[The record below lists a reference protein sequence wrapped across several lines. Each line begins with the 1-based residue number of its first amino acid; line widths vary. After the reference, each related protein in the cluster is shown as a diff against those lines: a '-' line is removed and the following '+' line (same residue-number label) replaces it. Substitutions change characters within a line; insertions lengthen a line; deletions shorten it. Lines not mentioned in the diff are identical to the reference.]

1 MEKGISY
8 LNRTFDDYKNAL
20 KDFSRKYYPD
30 MATDYSDASI
40 GSWLI
45 DINADVADNLSY
57 HIDRVYQ
64 ETNIDSAQEPN
75 SVMNIAR
82 NNGVKVPGPKGAM
95 AEVRFTCQVPVDGDT
110 YAKEYLPI
118 IKRGTMVNSSSQIF
132 EVMYD
137 VNFAEQYDE
146 FMRSDRTIEPVLD
159 ANGNVTKY
167 NITKLAVVTA
177 GETRVYKKAI
187 KTTDIKPFMEIV
199 IPVEGVMNVE
209 SIIMKD
215 GDALTS
221 YPTYGQFYSYDEI
234 LKDSDGEPC
243 EGLVRFFEVDS
254 LAEQFRWGESLNDN
268 NCPVIHAYG
277 YFVKQNGNDPGTVY
291 PTCQVTRGE
300 WKPVKHKFITE
311 YTDNGYLK
319 VIFGAGL
326 KSAEYPDINN
336 MTDFSKFLITRT
348 IRNNSLGELPK
359 AGTTIFI
366 LYRAGGG
373 SASNVAQGAIS
384 SISKL
389 MTNFPMGAKAS
400 EATKAAVRNSITV
413 VNTTPSVSGKDM
425 PTVQEMKYLIKYNKG
440 AQNRCVTV
448 KDYIDRVLMMPPKYG
463 TPFRVGAAED
473 NNKIL
478 LYLLGIDYQKK
489 LDSALPALLA
499 ENIQNYLT
507 EYRMINDFV
516 EIKPGRIIN
525 LSVEIEVHVDKNYN
539 MSDVV
544 SLIINKTQE
553 YFDINKRNMGD
564 DLYVGDLKK
573 EISKID
579 GVANL
584 IDLRVY
590 NETCDGYSSTQTSQ
604 ELYVGGDCNRA
615 QEEKV
620 PGRYRLDLE
629 ASDGIIYSD
638 GDTMLE
644 IKYPERDIRV
654 YPKETK

>member
-1 MEKGISY
+1 MEKGISF
-8 LNRTFDDYKNAL
+8 LNKTFDDYKSAL

-30 MATDYSDASI
+30 MATDYSDASV

-45 DINADVADNLSY
+45 DLNADVADNLSY

-64 ETNIDSAQEPN
+64 ETNIDSAQEPT

-82 NNGVKVPGPKGAM
+82 NNGIKVPGPKGAM
-95 AEVRFTCQVPVDGDT
+95 AEVRFTCQVPVSGDS
-110 YAKEYLPI
+110 YAKEYLPT

-137 VNFAEQYDE
+137 VNFAEQYDA

-159 ANGNVTKY
+159 TNGNITRY

-177 GETRVYKKAI
+177 GETRVFKK
-187 KTTDIKPFMEIV
+187 TVRSNDIKPFMEVV
-199 IPVEGVMNVE
+199 IPVNGVMNVE

-221 YPTYGQFYSYDEI
+221 YPSYGEFYSPSEEVFAG
-234 LKDSDGEPC
+234 GELC
-243 EGLVRFFEVDS
+243 AGMTRFFEVNS
-254 LAEQFRWGESLNDN
+254 LAEQFRWGETLNEH
-268 NCPVIHAYG
+268 NCPVIHTYG
-277 YFVKQNGNDPGTVY
+277 YYNKGEEKVY

-300 WKPVKHKFITE
+300 WKPVRHKFITE

-319 VIFGAGL
+319 IIFGAGIESETTPETSPL
-326 KSAEYPDINN
+326 
-336 MTDFSKFLITRT
+336 SKYLITKT
-348 IRNNSLGELPK
+348 IRNNSLGILPREN
-359 AGTTIFI
+359 TTLFI
-366 LYRAGGG
+366 LYRTGGG

-384 SISKL
+384 SISRL
-389 MTNFPMGAKAS
+389 LANFPLGTQAS
-400 EATKAAVRNSITV
+400 EATKSAVKNSITV

-425 PTVQEMKYLIKYNKG
+425 PTVQEMKYIIKYNKG
-440 AQNRCVTV
+440 AQERCVTT

-463 TPFRVGAAED
+463 TPFRVGCAED
-473 NNKIL
+473 NNKIM
-478 LYLLGIDYQKK
+478 LYLLGIDYRGN
-489 LDSALPALLA
+489 LDSALPSLLA

-525 LSVEIEVHVDKNYN
+525 LSVEVDVHVDKNYN

-544 SLIINKTQE
+544 SLIINKVRD

-584 IDLRVY
+584 IDVRIY
-590 NETCDGYSSTQTSQ
+590 NETCAGYSSTQTSQ
-604 ELYVGGDCNRA
+604 EIYTAGDCKRA
-615 QEEKV
+615 EEEKV

-638 GDTMLE
+638 GDTMVE
-644 IKYPERDIRV
+644 IKFPDKDIRI
-654 YPKETK
+654 YPKLV

>member
-30 MATDYSDASI
+30 MATEYSDASV

-64 ETNIDSAQEPN
+64 ETNIDSAQEPS
-75 SVMNIAR
+75 SVFNIAR

-95 AEVRFTCQVPVDGDT
+95 AEVRFTCQIPVAGQT
-110 YAKEYLPI
+110 YAKEYLPV
-118 IKRGTMVNSSSQIF
+118 IKRGTMVNSSSQAF

-177 GETRVYKKAI
+177 GETGVFKKSI
-187 KTTDIKPFMEIV
+187 KTSDIRPFMEIV
-199 IPVEGVMNVE
+199 IPVEGIMNVE
-209 SIIMKD
+209 SILMKD

-221 YPTYGQFYSYDEI
+221 YPSYGEFYSYDEDVCPEKGN
-234 LKDSDGEPC
+234 LT
-243 EGLVRFFEVDS
+243 RFFEVDS
-254 LAEQFRWGESLNDN
+254 LAEQFRWGETLNEK
-268 NCPVIHAYG
+268 NCPIIHAYG
-277 YFVKQNGNDPGTVY
+277 YYNSADKKIY
-291 PTCQVTRGE
+291 PTCEVTRGE
-300 WKPVKHKFITE
+300 WKPVRHKFITE
-311 YTDNGYLK
+311 YTDNGYMK
-319 VIFGAGL
+319 VIFGSGTDV
-326 KSAEYPDINN
+326 KVETDN
-336 MTDFSKFLITRT
+336 MSPLGKYLITRT

-359 AGTTIFI
+359 PGTTIFI
-366 LYRAGGG
+366 LYRSGGG
-373 SASNVAQGAIS
+373 SSSNVAQGAIS
-384 SISKL
+384 TISKL
-389 MTNFPMGAKAS
+389 LTSFPLGSQAS
-400 EATKAAVRNSITV
+400 EATKAAVRSSISV

-463 TPFRVGAAED
+463 TPFRVGATED
-473 NNKIL
+473 NNKIM
-478 LYLLGIDYQKK
+478 LYLLGIDYRGK
-489 LDSALPALLA
+489 LDAALPSLLA

-507 EYRMINDFV
+507 EYRMINDYV

-525 LSVEIEVHVDKNYN
+525 LSVEVEVHVDKNYN

-544 SLIINKTQE
+544 SLIISKVQD
-553 YFDINKRNMGD
+553 YFDIKKRNMGD

-573 EISKID
+573 EISKLD

-590 NETCDGYSSTQTSQ
+590 NETCAGYSSTQTSQ
-604 ELYVGGDCNRA
+604 EIYVAGDCNRA
-615 QEEKV
+615 QEEIV

-644 IKYPERDIRV
+644 IKYAEKDIRV
-654 YPKETK
+654 FPKETK

>member
-1 MEKGISY
+1 MSENRISY
-8 LNRTFDDYKNAL
+8 LNRNFDDYREAL
-20 KDFSRKYYPD
+20 KDYSRKYYPD
-30 MATDYSDASI
+30 MATDYSDASV

-64 ETNIDSAQEPN
+64 ETNIDSAQEPS

-95 AEVRFTCQVPVDGDT
+95 AEVRFTCQVPVSNDT
-110 YAKEYLPI
+110 YAKEFLPI
-118 IKRGTMVNSSSQIF
+118 IKRGTMVNSSSQVF

-137 VNFAEQYDE
+137 VNFAEQYDA

-159 ANGNVTKY
+159 SNGNITKY
-167 NITKLAVVTA
+167 KISKLAVVTA

-187 KTTDIKPFMEIV
+187 QTSDVKPFMEII
-199 IPVEGVMNVE
+199 IPIEGVMNVE
-209 SIIMKD
+209 SILMKD

-221 YPTYGQFYSYDEI
+221 YPSYGEFYSPKEI
-234 LKDSDGEPC
+234 VNEASEEANCP
-243 EGLVRFFEVDS
+243 GLVRFFEVDS
-254 LAEQFRWGESLNDN
+254 LAEQFRWGETLNEN
-268 NCPVIHAYG
+268 NCPVIHSYG
-277 YFVKQNGNDPGTVY
+277 YYNSSENKIY
-291 PTCQVTRGE
+291 PTCEVTRGE

-319 VIFGAGL
+319 VIFGAGVNN
-326 KSAEYPDINN
+326 AQYPDINN
-336 MTDFSKFLITRT
+336 MTDFSKYLITST
-348 IRNNSLGELPK
+348 IRNDSLGVLPNP
-359 AGTTIFI
+359 GTTIFI
-366 LYRAGGG
+366 LYRVGGG

-384 SISKL
+384 SISRL
-389 MTNFPMGAKAS
+389 LANFPLGANAS
-400 EATKAAVRNSITV
+400 EATKTAVKNSISV

-425 PTVQEMKYLIKYNKG
+425 PTVQEMKYMIKYNKG
-440 AQNRCVTV
+440 AQNRCITT

-463 TPFRVGAAED
+463 TPFRVGCAED
-473 NNKIL
+473 NNKIM
-478 LYLLGIDYQKK
+478 LYLLGIDYRKK
-489 LDSALPALLA
+489 LDAALPSLLA

-525 LSVEIEVHVDKNYN
+525 LSVEVDAHIDKNYN

-544 SLIINKTQE
+544 STIINKVQE

-564 DLYVGDLKK
+564 DIFVGDLKK

-590 NETCDGYSSTQTSQ
+590 NETGAGYSSTQTNQ
-604 ELYVGGDCNRA
+604 ELYYGGDCNRP
-615 QEEKV
+615 QEEIV
-620 PGRYRLDLE
+620 PGRDRLDLD
-629 ASDGIIYSD
+629 ATDGIIYSD

-644 IKYPERDIRV
+644 IKYPEKDIRV
-654 YPKETK
+654 NPKSI

>member
-30 MATDYSDASI
+30 MATEYGDASI

-64 ETNIDSAQEPN
+64 ETNIDSAQEPS

-110 YAKEYLPI
+110 YAKEYLPV
-118 IKRGTMVNSSSQIF
+118 IKRGTMVNSSSQMF

-137 VNFAEQYDE
+137 VNFSEQYDE

-159 ANGNVTKY
+159 ANGNITKY
-167 NITKLAVVTA
+167 NISKLAVVTA
-177 GETRVYKKAI
+177 GETRIFKKAI
-187 KTTDIKPFMEIV
+187 KSSDIRPFMEII

-209 SIIMKD
+209 SVLMKD
-215 GDALTS
+215 GDTLTS
-221 YPTYGQFYSYDEI
+221 YPSYGEFYSYDEI
-234 LKDSDGEPC
+234 VHKECPSE
-243 EGLVRFFEVDS
+243 LVRFFEVDS
-254 LAEQFRWGESLNDN
+254 LAEQLRWGETLNEN
-268 NCPVIHAYG
+268 NCPIIHAYG
-277 YFVKQNGNDPGTVY
+277 YFNSNDNAVY
-291 PTCQVTRGE
+291 PTCQVTKGE
-300 WKPVKHKFITE
+300 WKPVSHKFITE

-319 VIFGAGL
+319 VIFGAGV
-326 KSAEYPDINN
+326 KSAQYPQIDD
-336 MTDFSKFLITRT
+336 MSSLSKHLITRT
-348 IRNNSLGELPK
+348 IRNNSLGELPNP
-359 AGTTIFI
+359 GTTIFI

-389 MTNFPMGAKAS
+389 LTNFPMGAKAS
-400 EATKAAVRNSITV
+400 EATKSAVRNSINV

-425 PTVQEMKYLIKYNKG
+425 PTIQEMKYLIKYNKG
-440 AQNRCVTV
+440 AQNRCVTT

-463 TPFRVGAAED
+463 TPFRVGCAED
-473 NNKIL
+473 NNKIM

-489 LDSALPALLA
+489 LDAALPSLLV

-525 LSVEIEVHVDKNYN
+525 LSVEVDVHVDKNYN

-544 SLIINKTQE
+544 SLIIGKVRD

-564 DLYVGDLKK
+564 DLYTGDLKK
-573 EISKID
+573 EISKLD

-590 NETCDGYSSTQTSQ
+590 NETSDGYSSTQTNQ
-604 ELYVGGDCNRA
+604 ELYIAGDCNR
-615 QEEKV
+615 QQDEKV
-620 PGRYRLDLE
+620 PGRYRIDLE

-644 IKYPERDIRV
+644 IKHPEKDVRV
-654 YPKETK
+654 FPKIAK

>member
-30 MATDYSDASI
+30 MATEYGDASV

-64 ETNIDSAQEPN
+64 ETNIDSAQEPS
-75 SVMNIAR
+75 SVFNIAR

-95 AEVRFTCQVPVDGDT
+95 AEVRFTCQIPVNGDT
-110 YAKEYLPI
+110 YAQEYLPV
-118 IKRGTMVNSSSQIF
+118 IKRGTMVNSSSQAF

-177 GETRVYKKAI
+177 GETGVFKKAI
-187 KTTDIKPFMEIV
+187 KTSDIKPFMEIV
-199 IPVEGVMNVE
+199 IPVEGIMNVE
-209 SIIMKD
+209 SILMKD

-221 YPTYGQFYSYDEI
+221 YPSYGEFYSYDEDVCPEKGN
-234 LKDSDGEPC
+234 LT
-243 EGLVRFFEVDS
+243 RFFEVDS
-254 LAEQFRWGESLNDN
+254 LAEQFRWGETLNDE
-268 NCPVIHAYG
+268 NCPIIHAYG
-277 YFVKQNGNDPGTVY
+277 YYNSADKKIY

-300 WKPVKHKFITE
+300 WKPVRHKFITE
-311 YTDNGYLK
+311 YTDNGYMK
-319 VIFGAGL
+319 VIFGSGTDV
-326 KSAEYPDINN
+326 KVETEN
-336 MTDFSKFLITRT
+336 MSPLGKYLITRT

-359 AGTTIFI
+359 PGTTIFI
-366 LYRAGGG
+366 LYRSGGG

-384 SISKL
+384 TISKL
-389 MTNFPMGAKAS
+389 LTSFPLGSQAS
-400 EATKAAVRNSITV
+400 EATKAAVRSSISV

-463 TPFRVGAAED
+463 TPFRVGATED
-473 NNKIL
+473 NNKIM
-478 LYLLGIDYQKK
+478 LYLLGIDYRGK
-489 LDSALPALLA
+489 LDAALPSLLA

-507 EYRMINDFV
+507 EYRMINDYV

-525 LSVEIEVHVDKNYN
+525 LSVEVEVHVDKNYN

-544 SLIINKTQE
+544 SLIIAKTQD
-553 YFDINKRNMGD
+553 YFDIKKRNMGD

-590 NETCDGYSSTQTSQ
+590 NETCAGYSSTQTSQ
-604 ELYVGGDCNRA
+604 EIYVAGDCNRA
-615 QEEKV
+615 QEEIV

-644 IKYPERDIRV
+644 IKYPEKDIRV
-654 YPKETK
+654 FPKETK

>member
-30 MATDYSDASI
+30 MATEYGDASI

-64 ETNIDSAQEPN
+64 ETNIDSAQEPS

-110 YAKEYLPI
+110 YAKEYLPV
-118 IKRGTMVNSSSQIF
+118 IKRGTMVNSSSQMF

-137 VNFAEQYDE
+137 VNFSEQYDE

-159 ANGNVTKY
+159 ANGNITKY
-167 NITKLAVVTA
+167 NISKLAVVTA
-177 GETRVYKKAI
+177 GETRIFKKAI
-187 KTTDIKPFMEIV
+187 KSSDIRPFMEII

-209 SIIMKD
+209 SVLMKD
-215 GDALTS
+215 GDTLTS
-221 YPTYGQFYSYDEI
+221 YPSYGEFYSYDEI
-234 LKDSDGEPC
+234 VHKECPSE
-243 EGLVRFFEVDS
+243 LVRFFEVDS
-254 LAEQFRWGESLNDN
+254 LAEQLRWGETLNEN
-268 NCPVIHAYG
+268 NCPIIHAYG
-277 YFVKQNGNDPGTVY
+277 YFNSNNNTVY
-291 PTCQVTRGE
+291 PTCQVTKGE
-300 WKPVKHKFITE
+300 WKPVSHKFITE

-319 VIFGAGL
+319 VIFGAGV
-326 KSAEYPDINN
+326 KSAQYPQIDD
-336 MTDFSKFLITRT
+336 MSSLSKHLITRT
-348 IRNNSLGELPK
+348 IRNNSLGELPNP
-359 AGTTIFI
+359 GTTIFI

-389 MTNFPMGAKAS
+389 LTNFPMGAKAS
-400 EATKAAVRNSITV
+400 EATKSAVRNSINV

-425 PTVQEMKYLIKYNKG
+425 PTIQEMKYLIKYNKG
-440 AQNRCVTV
+440 AQNRCVTT

-463 TPFRVGAAED
+463 TPFRVGCAED
-473 NNKIL
+473 NNKIM
-478 LYLLGIDYQKK
+478 LYLLGVDYQKK
-489 LDSALPALLA
+489 LDAALPSLLV

-525 LSVEIEVHVDKNYN
+525 LSVEVDVHVDKNYN

-544 SLIINKTQE
+544 SLIIGKVRD

-564 DLYVGDLKK
+564 DLYTGDLKK
-573 EISKID
+573 EISKLD

-590 NETCDGYSSTQTSQ
+590 NETSDGYSSTQTNQ
-604 ELYVGGDCNRA
+604 ELYIAGDCNR
-615 QEEKV
+615 QQDEKV
-620 PGRYRLDLE
+620 PGRYRIDLE

-644 IKYPERDIRV
+644 IKHAEKDIRV
-654 YPKETK
+654 FPKEAK

>member
-30 MATDYSDASI
+30 MATEYGDASI

-64 ETNIDSAQEPN
+64 ETNIDSAQESS

-110 YAKEYLPI
+110 YAKEYLPV
-118 IKRGTMVNSSSQIF
+118 IKRGTMVNSSSQMF

-137 VNFAEQYDE
+137 VNFSEQYDE

-159 ANGNVTKY
+159 ANGNITKY

-177 GETRVYKKAI
+177 GETRVFKKSI
-187 KTTDIKPFMEIV
+187 KSSDIRPFMEII

-209 SIIMKD
+209 SVLMKD

-221 YPTYGQFYSYDEI
+221 YPSYGEFYSPKEI
-234 LKDSDGEPC
+234 VNEASEENNCP
-243 EGLVRFFEVDS
+243 GLIRFFEVDS
-254 LAEQFRWGESLNDN
+254 LAEQLRWGESLNDN
-268 NCPVIHAYG
+268 NCPIVHAYG
-277 YFVKQNGNDPGTVY
+277 YFNSNDNAVY
-291 PTCQVTRGE
+291 PTCQVTKGE
-300 WKPVKHKFITE
+300 WKPVTHKFITE

-319 VIFGAGL
+319 VIFGAGV
-326 KSAEYPDINN
+326 KSAQYPNIDN
-336 MTDFSKFLITRT
+336 MSSLSKHLITRT
-348 IRNNSLGELPK
+348 IRNNSLGELPNP
-359 AGTTIFI
+359 GTTIFI
-366 LYRAGGG
+366 LYRVGGG

-389 MTNFPMGAKAS
+389 LTNFPMGAKAN
-400 EATKAAVRNSITV
+400 EATKAAVRNSIRV
-413 VNTTPSVSGKDM
+413 INTTPSVSGKDM

-440 AQNRCVTV
+440 AQNRCVTT

-463 TPFRVGAAED
+463 TPFRVGCAED
-473 NNKIL
+473 NNKIM
-478 LYLLGIDYQKK
+478 LYLLGIDYQQK
-489 LDSALPALLA
+489 LDAALPSLLT

-525 LSVEIEVHVDKNYN
+525 LSVEVDVHVDKNYN

-544 SLIINKTQE
+544 SLIIAKVRD

-590 NETCDGYSSTQTSQ
+590 NETCDGYSSTQTNQ
-604 ELYVGGDCNRA
+604 ELYMAGDCNRQ

-620 PGRYRLDLE
+620 PGRYRIDLE

-644 IKYPERDIRV
+644 IKWPEKDIRV
-654 YPKETK
+654 FPKEAK

>member
-8 LNRTFDDYKNAL
+8 LNRNFDDYKNAL

-30 MATDYSDASI
+30 LATEYTDASI

-64 ETNIDSAQEPN
+64 ETNINSAQEPN
-75 SVMNIAR
+75 SIFNIAR

-95 AEVRFTCQVPVDGDT
+95 AEVRFTCQVPVEGDS
-110 YAKEYLPI
+110 YAKNYLPV
-118 IKRGTMVNSSSQIF
+118 IKRGTMVNSSTQVF

-146 FMRSDRTIEPVLD
+146 FLRSDRTIEPILD
-159 ANGNVTKY
+159 SNGNISRY
-167 NITKLAVVTA
+167 SISKLAIVTA
-177 GETRVYKKAI
+177 GETRVYKKSI
-187 KTTDIKPFMEIV
+187 KAGDIRPFMEIL
-199 IPVEGVMNVE
+199 IPIEGVMNVE
-209 SIIMKD
+209 SILMKD

-221 YPTYGQFYSYDEI
+221 YPSYGEFYSNVEEVCPDKGN
-234 LKDSDGEPC
+234 LT
-243 EGLVRFFEVDS
+243 RFFEVES
-254 LAEQFRWGESLNDN
+254 LAEQFRWGETLNDD
-268 NCPVIHAYG
+268 NCPIIHAYG
-277 YFVKQNGNDPGTVY
+277 YYNSEDASIY
-291 PTCQVTRGE
+291 PTCEITRGE
-300 WKPVKHKFITE
+300 WKPVNHKFITE

-319 VIFGAGL
+319 VIFGGGIDEATR
-326 KSAEYPDINN
+326 PDNEG
-336 MTDFSKFLITRT
+336 MSEFSKYMITKT
-348 IRNNSLGELPK
+348 IRNNSLGEMPK
-359 AGTTIFI
+359 PNTTIFI
-366 LYRAGGG
+366 LYRMGGG

-384 SISKL
+384 TISKL
-389 MTNFPMGAKAS
+389 LLNFPLGAES
-400 EATKAAVRNSITV
+400 NEATKSAVRTSMSV

-425 PTVQEMKYLIKYNKG
+425 PTIQEMRYLIKYNKG
-440 AQNRCVTV
+440 AQNRCVTT

-463 TPFRVGAAED
+463 TPFRVGCSED
-473 NNKIL
+473 NNKIM

-489 LDSALPALLA
+489 LDAALPSLLV
-499 ENIQNYLT
+499 ENIENYLS

-525 LSVEIEVHVDKNYN
+525 LSVEVDVHIDKNYN
-539 MSDVV
+539 VGDVV
-544 SLIINKTQE
+544 SLIINQIQD

-564 DLYVGDLKK
+564 DLFVGDLKK

-590 NETCDGYSSTQTSQ
+590 NETGTGYSSTRTSQ
-604 ELYVGGDCNRA
+604 ELYISGPDCKPVA
-615 QEEKV
+615 EENV
-620 PGRYRLDLE
+620 PGRFRLDLE

-644 IKYPERDIRV
+644 IKYPSRDIRV
-654 YPKETK
+654 FPKLTK

>member
-30 MATDYSDASI
+30 MATEYGDASI

-64 ETNIDSAQEPN
+64 ETNIDSAQEPS

-110 YAKEYLPI
+110 YAKEYLPV
-118 IKRGTMVNSSSQIF
+118 IKRGTMVNSSSQMF

-137 VNFAEQYDE
+137 VNFSEQYDE

-159 ANGNVTKY
+159 ANGNITKY
-167 NITKLAVVTA
+167 NISKLAVVTA
-177 GETRVYKKAI
+177 GETRIFKKAI
-187 KTTDIKPFMEIV
+187 KSSDIRPFMEII

-209 SIIMKD
+209 SVLMKD
-215 GDALTS
+215 GDTLTS
-221 YPTYGQFYSYDEI
+221 YPSYGEFYSYDEI
-234 LKDSDGEPC
+234 VHKECPSE
-243 EGLVRFFEVDS
+243 LVRFFEVDS
-254 LAEQFRWGESLNDN
+254 LAEQLRWGETLNEN

-277 YFVKQNGNDPGTVY
+277 YYVKKEDEDGEVY
-291 PTCQVTRGE
+291 PTCQVTKGE
-300 WKPVKHKFITE
+300 WKPVSHKFITE

-319 VIFGAGL
+319 VIFGAGV
-326 KSAEYPDINN
+326 KNAQYPQIDG
-336 MTDFSKFLITRT
+336 MSSLSKHLITRT
-348 IRNNSLGELPK
+348 IRNNSLGELPNP
-359 AGTTIFI
+359 GTTIFI

-389 MTNFPMGAKAS
+389 LTNFPMGAKAS
-400 EATKAAVRNSITV
+400 EATKSAVRNSINV

-425 PTVQEMKYLIKYNKG
+425 PTIQEMKYLIKYNKG
-440 AQNRCVTV
+440 AQNRCVTT

-463 TPFRVGAAED
+463 TPFRVGCAED
-473 NNKIL
+473 NNKIM

-489 LDSALPALLA
+489 LDAALPSLLV

-525 LSVEIEVHVDKNYN
+525 LSVEVDVHVDKNYN

-544 SLIINKTQE
+544 SLIIGKVRD

-564 DLYVGDLKK
+564 DLYTGDLKK
-573 EISKID
+573 EISKLD

-590 NETCDGYSSTQTSQ
+590 NETSDGYSSTQTNQ
-604 ELYVGGDCNRA
+604 ELYIAGDCNR
-615 QEEKV
+615 QQDEKV
-620 PGRYRLDLE
+620 PGRYRIDLE

-644 IKYPERDIRV
+644 IKYPEKDIRV
-654 YPKETK
+654 FPKEAK

>member
-8 LNRTFDDYKNAL
+8 LNRNFDDYKNAL

-30 MATDYSDASI
+30 MAAEYSDASV

-64 ETNIDSAQEPN
+64 ETNIDSAQEPT

-95 AEVRFTCQVPVDGDT
+95 AEVRFTCQVPVSNDT
-110 YAKEYLPI
+110 YAKEFLPI
-118 IKRGTMVNSSSQIF
+118 IKRGTMVNSSTQVF

-137 VNFAEQYDE
+137 VNFAEQYDA
-146 FMRSDRTIEPVLD
+146 FMRSDRTIEPMLD

-167 NITKLAVVTA
+167 KISKLAVVTA
-177 GETRVYKKAI
+177 GESRVYKKAV
-187 KTTDIKPFMEIV
+187 KTSDIKPFMEVVLPI
-199 IPVEGVMNVE
+199 EGIMNIE

-221 YPTYGQFYSYDEI
+221 YPSYGEFYSPTEQVYAG
-234 LKDSDGEPC
+234 GEPC
-243 EGLVRFFEVDS
+243 PGMIRFFEVDS
-254 LAEQFRWGESLNDN
+254 LAEQFRWGETLNKN
-268 NCPVIHAYG
+268 NCPVVHAYG
-277 YFVKQNGNDPGTVY
+277 YYNSADNKIY
-291 PTCQVTRGE
+291 PTCEVTRGE
-300 WKPVKHKFITE
+300 WKPVNHKFVTE

-319 VIFGAGL
+319 VIFGSGVSNAQ
-326 KSAEYPDINN
+326 YPDIQN
-336 MTDFSKFLITRT
+336 MTDFSKYLITST
-348 IRNNSLGELPK
+348 IRNNSLGLLPNP
-359 AGTTIFI
+359 ATTLFI
-366 LYRAGGG
+366 LYRTGGG

-384 SISKL
+384 SISRL
-389 MTNFPMGAKAS
+389 LASFPLGTDAN
-400 EATKAAVRNSITV
+400 EATKSAVKSSITV

-425 PTVQEMKYLIKYNKG
+425 PTVQEMKYMIKYNKG
-440 AQNRCVTV
+440 AKNRCVTV

-463 TPFRVGAAED
+463 TPFRVGCSEE
-473 NNKIL
+473 NNKIM

-489 LDSALPALLA
+489 LDSALPSLLA

-525 LSVEIEVHVDKNYN
+525 LSVEVDVHVDKNYN

-544 SLIINKTQE
+544 ALIISKVQD

-584 IDLRVY
+584 IEVRVY
-590 NETCDGYSSTQTSQ
+590 NETCAGYSSTQTNQ
-604 ELYVGGDCNRA
+604 ELYTASDCNRPE
-615 QEEKV
+615 EEKA

-629 ASDGIIYSD
+629 ASDWIIYSD

-644 IKYPERDIRV
+644 IKYPEKDIRV
-654 YPKETK
+654 YPKEAK

>member
-1 MEKGISY
+1 MSENRISY
-8 LNRTFDDYKNAL
+8 LNRNFDDYREAL
-20 KDFSRKYYPD
+20 KDYSRKYYPD
-30 MATDYSDASI
+30 MATDYSDASV

-64 ETNIDSAQEPN
+64 ETNIDSAQEPS

-95 AEVRFTCQVPVDGDT
+95 AEVRFTCQVPVSNDT
-110 YAKEYLPI
+110 YAKEFLPI
-118 IKRGTMVNSSSQIF
+118 IKRGTMVNSSSQVF

-137 VNFAEQYDE
+137 VNFAEQYDA

-159 ANGNVTKY
+159 SNGNITKY
-167 NITKLAVVTA
+167 KISKLAVVTA

-187 KTTDIKPFMEIV
+187 QTSDIKPFMEII
-199 IPVEGVMNVE
+199 IPIEGVMNVE
-209 SIIMKD
+209 SILMKD

-221 YPTYGQFYSYDEI
+221 YPSYGEFYSYNENVC
-234 LKDSDGEPC
+234 P
-243 EGLVRFFEVDS
+243 GLVRFYEVDS
-254 LAEQFRWGESLNDN
+254 LAEQFRWGETLNEN
-268 NCPVIHAYG
+268 NCPVIHSYG
-277 YFVKQNGNDPGTVY
+277 YYNSSENKIY
-291 PTCQVTRGE
+291 PTCEVTRGE

-319 VIFGAGL
+319 VIFGAGVNN
-326 KSAEYPDINN
+326 AQYPDINN
-336 MTDFSKFLITRT
+336 MTDFSKYLITST
-348 IRNNSLGELPK
+348 IRNNSLGVLPNP
-359 AGTTIFI
+359 GTTIFI
-366 LYRAGGG
+366 LYRVGGG

-384 SISKL
+384 SISRL
-389 MTNFPMGAKAS
+389 LANFPLGANAS
-400 EATKAAVRNSITV
+400 EATKTAVKNSISV

-425 PTVQEMKYLIKYNKG
+425 PTVQEMKYMIKYNKG
-440 AQNRCVTV
+440 AQNRCITT

-463 TPFRVGAAED
+463 TPFRVGCAED
-473 NNKIL
+473 NNKIM
-478 LYLLGIDYQKK
+478 LYLLGIDYRKK
-489 LDSALPALLA
+489 LDAALPSLLA

-525 LSVEIEVHVDKNYN
+525 LSVEVDAHIDKNYN

-544 SLIINKTQE
+544 STIINKVQE

-564 DLYVGDLKK
+564 DIFVGDLKK

-590 NETCDGYSSTQTSQ
+590 NETGAGYSSTQTNQ
-604 ELYVGGDCNRA
+604 ELYYGGDCNRP
-615 QEEKV
+615 QEEIV
-620 PGRYRLDLE
+620 PGRDRLDLD
-629 ASDGIIYSD
+629 ATDGIIYSD

-644 IKYPERDIRV
+644 IKYPEKDIRV
-654 YPKETK
+654 NPKSI

>member
-1 MEKGISY
+1 MSEKKISY

-30 MATDYSDASI
+30 MATDYSDASV

-64 ETNIDSAQEPN
+64 ETNIDSAQEA
-75 SVMNIAR
+75 SSIFNIAR
-82 NNGVKVPGPKGAM
+82 NNGVKIPGPKGSM
-95 AEVRFTCQVPVDGDT
+95 AEVRFTCQIPVNGSS
-110 YAKEYLPI
+110 YAKEYLPV
-118 IKRGTMVNSSSQIF
+118 IKRGTMVNSSNQMF

-137 VNFAEQYDE
+137 VNFSEQYDE

-159 ANGNVTKY
+159 ANGNITKY
-167 NITKLAVVTA
+167 NISKLAIVTA
-177 GETRVYKKAI
+177 GETRIFKKSI
-187 KTTDIKPFMEIV
+187 KASDVKPFMEIV
-199 IPVEGVMNVE
+199 IPVDGVMNIE
-209 SIIMKD
+209 SILMKD
-215 GDALTS
+215 GDALTTYPS
-221 YPTYGQFYSYDEI
+221 YGEFYSYNEI
-234 LKDSDGEPC
+234 VSDNNGNC
-243 EGLVRFFEVDS
+243 NGLVRFFEVES
-254 LAEQFRWGESLNDN
+254 LAEQFRWGESILGK
-268 NCPVIHAYG
+268 CPEIHAYG
-277 YFVKQNGNDPGTVY
+277 YYNSADKKIY
-291 PTCQVTRGE
+291 PTCEITKGE

-319 VIFGAGL
+319 VIFGAGTDRP
-326 KSAEYPDINN
+326 SDTDG
-336 MTDFSKFLITRT
+336 MTPFSKFMISRT
-348 IRNNSLGELPK
+348 INNDSLGEMPK

-366 LYRAGGG
+366 LYRVGGG

-384 SISKL
+384 TISTL
-389 MTNFPMGAKAS
+389 LTSFPNGAQAS
-400 EATKAAVRNSITV
+400 SATKSAVRNSMTV

-425 PTVQEMKYLIKYNKG
+425 PSIQELKYLVKYNKG
-440 AQNRCVTV
+440 AQNRCVTP

-463 TPFRVGAAED
+463 TPFRVGATED
-473 NNKIL
+473 NNKIM
-478 LYLLGIDYQKK
+478 LYLIGINYQKK
-489 LDSALPALLA
+489 LDAALPSLLV

-525 LSVEIEVHVDKNYN
+525 LSVEVDVHVDKNYN

-544 SLIINKTQE
+544 SIIINKVQD

-564 DLYVGDLKK
+564 DIYIGDLKK
-573 EISKID
+573 EISKLD
-579 GVANL
+579 GVVNL

-604 ELYVGGDCNRA
+604 ELYTASDCNRP
-615 QEEKV
+615 QEESV
-620 PGRYRLDLE
+620 PGRYRLDLD

-644 IKYPERDIRV
+644 IKYGERDIRV
-654 YPKETK
+654 FPKEAK

>member
-30 MATDYSDASI
+30 MATEYSDASI

-75 SVMNIAR
+75 SVFNIAR

-95 AEVRFTCQVPVDGDT
+95 AEVRFTCQVPVEGET
-110 YAKEYLPI
+110 YARGYLPL
-118 IKRGTMVNSSSQIF
+118 IKRGTMVNSSSQSF

-137 VNFAEQYDE
+137 INFAEQYDE
-146 FMRSDRTIEPVLD
+146 FLRSDRTIEPVLD

-167 NITKLAVVTA
+167 NISKLAIVTA
-177 GETRVYKKAI
+177 GETRIYKKAI
-187 KTTDIKPFMEIV
+187 KTSDIKPFMEIV

-209 SIIMKD
+209 SILMKD
-215 GDALTS
+215 GDALTTYPS
-221 YPTYGQFYSYDEI
+221 YGEFYSYEEQVANGTGI
-234 LKDSDGEPC
+234 C

-254 LAEQFRWGESLNDN
+254 LAQQFRWGESLNEH
-268 NCPVIHAYG
+268 NCPLTKTYG
-277 YFVKQNGNDPGTVY
+277 YYNAFDRKVY

-311 YTDNGYLK
+311 YTDAGYLK
-319 VIFGAGL
+319 CIFGAGL
-326 KSAEYPDINN
+326 NSNEYPDITN
-336 MTDFSKFLITRT
+336 MDDFSKFLITRT
-348 IRNNSLGELPK
+348 IRNDSLGEMPRP
-359 AGTTIFI
+359 GTTIFI
-366 LYRAGGG
+366 LYRVGGG

-384 SISKL
+384 SISRL
-389 MTNFPMGAKAS
+389 LLDFPLGPKYNAT
-400 EATKAAVRNSITV
+400 EATKGAVKSSITV

-425 PTVQEMKYLIKYNKG
+425 PTVQELKYMIKYNKG
-440 AQNRCVTV
+440 AQERCVTT

-473 NNKIL
+473 NNKMM

-489 LDSALPALLA
+489 LDAALPSLLA
-499 ENIQNYLT
+499 ENVQNYLS

-525 LSVEIEVHVDKNYN
+525 LSIEVEVHVDKNYN

-544 SLIINKTQE
+544 SMIINAVSS

-573 EISKID
+573 EISKLD

-590 NETCDGYSSTQTSQ
+590 NETGAGYSSTQTSQ
-604 ELYVGGDCNRA
+604 ELYANADCNRPV
-615 QEEKV
+615 EDSV
-620 PGRYRLDLE
+620 SGRYRIDLE

-644 IKYPERDIRV
+644 IKWPEKDIRV

>member
-8 LNRTFDDYKNAL
+8 LNRNFSDYQKAL
-20 KDFSRKYYPD
+20 KEYSRKYYPD
-30 MATDYSDASI
+30 MATDYSDASV

-75 SVMNIAR
+75 SVFNIAR

-95 AEVRFTCQVPVDGDT
+95 VEVRFTCQVPVSGDT
-110 YAKEYLPI
+110 YAKDYLPV
-118 IKRGTMVNSSSQIF
+118 IKRGTMVNSSSQVF

-146 FMRSDRTIEPVLD
+146 FMRSDRTIEPLLD
-159 ANGNVTKY
+159 SNGNITRY
-167 NITKLAVVTA
+167 NISKLAVVTA
-177 GETRVYKKAI
+177 GESLVYKKVVKAN
-187 KTTDIKPFMEIV
+187 DIRPFMEV
-199 IPVEGVMNVE
+199 IIPAEGVMNVE
-209 SIIMKD
+209 SIIMKQ
-215 GDALTS
+215 GDSLTS
-221 YPTYGQFYSYDEI
+221 YPSYGDFYSYKEDVCP
-234 LKDSDGEPC
+234 GV
-243 EGLVRFFEVDS
+243 VRFFEVDS
-254 LAEQFRWGESLNDN
+254 LAEQFRWGETLNN
-268 NCPVIHAYG
+268 ENCPVIHAYG
-277 YFVKQNGNDPGTVY
+277 YYNSLSNTIY
-291 PTCQVTRGE
+291 PTCQVTKGE
-300 WKPVKHKFITE
+300 WKPLTHKFMTE

-319 VIFGAGL
+319 VIFGAGVNGTN
-326 KSAEYPDINN
+326 PDINN
-336 MTDFSKFLITRT
+336 MSPLSKFLITRT
-348 IRNNSLGELPK
+348 IRNNSLGELPNP
-359 AGTTIFI
+359 GTTLFI
-366 LYRAGGG
+366 LYRVGGG

-384 SISKL
+384 SISRL
-389 MTNFPMGAKAS
+389 LTNFPLGANAS
-400 EATKAAVRNSITV
+400 EATKSAVRNSIKV

-440 AQNRCVTV
+440 AKNRCVTT

-463 TPFRVGAAED
+463 TPFRVGCTED
-473 NNKIL
+473 NNKIM

-489 LDSALPALLA
+489 LDSALPSLLA

-525 LSVEIEVHVDKNYN
+525 LSIEVDVHIDKNYN

-544 SLIINKTQE
+544 SLIISKVTD

-564 DLYVGDLKK
+564 DIYVGDLKK

-590 NETCDGYSSTQTSQ
+590 NETRAGYSSTQTNQ
-604 ELYVGGDCNRA
+604 ELYSASDCNRP
-615 QEEKV
+615 QEEII
-620 PGRYRLDLE
+620 PGRYRIDLDS
-629 ASDGIIYSD
+629 SDGIIYSD

-644 IKYPERDIRV
+644 VKYPERDILV
-654 YPKETK
+654 FPKLTR

>member
-30 MATDYSDASI
+30 MATEYGDASI

-64 ETNIDSAQEPN
+64 ETNIDSAQEPS

-110 YAKEYLPI
+110 YAKEYLPV
-118 IKRGTMVNSSSQIF
+118 IKRGTMVNSSSQMF

-137 VNFAEQYDE
+137 VNFSEQYDE

-159 ANGNVTKY
+159 ANGNITKY
-167 NITKLAVVTA
+167 NISKLAVVTA
-177 GETRVYKKAI
+177 GETRIFKKAI
-187 KTTDIKPFMEIV
+187 KSSDIRPFMEII

-209 SIIMKD
+209 SVLMKD
-215 GDALTS
+215 GDTLTS
-221 YPTYGQFYSYDEI
+221 YPSYGEFYSYDEI
-234 LKDSDGEPC
+234 VHKECPSE
-243 EGLVRFFEVDS
+243 LVRFFEVDS
-254 LAEQFRWGESLNDN
+254 LAEQLRWGETLNDN
-268 NCPVIHAYG
+268 NCPIIHAYG
-277 YFVKQNGNDPGTVY
+277 YFNSNDNKVY
-291 PTCQVTRGE
+291 PTCQVTKGE
-300 WKPVKHKFITE
+300 WKPVSHKFITE

-319 VIFGAGL
+319 VIFGAGV
-326 KSAEYPDINN
+326 KSAQYPQIDD
-336 MTDFSKFLITRT
+336 MSSLSKHLITRT
-348 IRNNSLGELPK
+348 IRNNSLGELPNP
-359 AGTTIFI
+359 GTTIFI

-389 MTNFPMGAKAS
+389 LTNFPMGAKAS
-400 EATKAAVRNSITV
+400 EATKSAVRNSINV

-425 PTVQEMKYLIKYNKG
+425 PTIQEMKYLIKYNKG
-440 AQNRCVTV
+440 AQNRCVTT

-463 TPFRVGAAED
+463 TPFRVGCAED
-473 NNKIL
+473 NNKIM

-489 LDSALPALLA
+489 LDAALPSLLV

-525 LSVEIEVHVDKNYN
+525 LSVEVDVHVDKNYN

-544 SLIINKTQE
+544 SLIIGKVRD

-564 DLYVGDLKK
+564 DLYTGDLKK
-573 EISKID
+573 EISKLD

-590 NETCDGYSSTQTSQ
+590 NETSDGYSSTQTNQ
-604 ELYVGGDCNRA
+604 ELYIAGDCNR
-615 QEEKV
+615 QQDEKV
-620 PGRYRLDLE
+620 PGRYRIDLE

-644 IKYPERDIRV
+644 IKYPEKDIRV
-654 YPKETK
+654 FPKEAK

>member
-20 KDFSRKYYPD
+20 KDFSKKYYPD
-30 MATDYSDASI
+30 MATDYSDASV

-64 ETNIDSAQEPN
+64 ETNIDSAQEPS

-95 AEVRFTCQVPVDGDT
+95 AEVRFTCQVPVGSDGS
-110 YAKEYLPI
+110 YAKEYLPV
-118 IKRGTMVNSSSQIF
+118 IKRGTMVNSSSQVF

-146 FMRSDRTIEPVLD
+146 FMRSDRTIEPVMD
-159 ANGNVTKY
+159 ANGNITKY
-167 NITKLAVVTA
+167 SITKLAVVTA
-177 GETRVYKKAI
+177 GETRVYKKSI
-187 KTTDIKPFMEIV
+187 KTSDVKPFMEIV

-209 SIIMKD
+209 SILMKD

-221 YPTYGQFYSYDEI
+221 YPSYGEFYSYSEDV
-234 LKDSDGEPC
+234 C

-254 LAEQFRWGESLNDN
+254 LAEQFRWGETLNDN
-268 NCPVIHAYG
+268 NCPEIHAYG
-277 YFVKQNGNDPGTVY
+277 YYNSSNNTVY

-300 WKPVKHKFITE
+300 WKPVRRKFITE

-319 VIFGAGL
+319 VIFGGGL
-326 KSAEYPDINN
+326 SSASDYAEVDEMSPL
-336 MTDFSKFLITRT
+336 SKYLITRT
-348 IRNNSLGELPK
+348 IRNNSLGELPNP
-359 AGTTIFI
+359 GTTIFI

-384 SISKL
+384 SISRL
-389 MTNFPMGAKAS
+389 MTNFPMGAKS
-400 EATKAAVRNSITV
+400 NEATKSAVRNSITV

-440 AQNRCVTV
+440 AQNRCVTT

-463 TPFRVGAAED
+463 TPFRVGCAED
-473 NNKIL
+473 NNKIM

-489 LDSALPALLA
+489 LDAALPSLLA

-544 SLIINKTQE
+544 SLIINMVQD
-553 YFDINKRNMGD
+553 YFDISKRNMGD

-573 EISKID
+573 EISKLD

-590 NETCDGYSSTQTSQ
+590 NETCDGYSSTQTNQ
-604 ELYVGGDCNRA
+604 ELYTSGDCTRA
-615 QEEKV
+615 QEEIV
-620 PGRYRLDLE
+620 PGRYRIDLE

-654 YPKETK
+654 FPKETK

>member
-30 MATDYSDASI
+30 MATEYGDASI

-64 ETNIDSAQEPN
+64 ETNIDSAQEPS

-110 YAKEYLPI
+110 YAKEYLPV
-118 IKRGTMVNSSSQIF
+118 IKRGTMVNSSSQMF

-137 VNFAEQYDE
+137 VNFSEQYDE

-159 ANGNVTKY
+159 ANGNITKY
-167 NITKLAVVTA
+167 NVSKLAVVTA
-177 GETRVYKKAI
+177 GETRIFKKAI
-187 KTTDIKPFMEIV
+187 KSSDIRPFMEII

-209 SIIMKD
+209 SVLMKD
-215 GDALTS
+215 GDTLTS
-221 YPTYGQFYSYDEI
+221 YPSYGEFYSYDEI
-234 LKDSDGEPC
+234 VHKECPSE
-243 EGLVRFFEVDS
+243 LVRFFEVDS
-254 LAEQFRWGESLNDN
+254 LAEQLRWGETLNDN

-277 YFVKQNGNDPGTVY
+277 YFNSNDNAVY
-291 PTCQVTRGE
+291 PTCQVTKGE
-300 WKPVKHKFITE
+300 WKPVSHKFITE

-319 VIFGAGL
+319 VIFGAGV
-326 KSAEYPDINN
+326 KSAQYPQIDG
-336 MTDFSKFLITRT
+336 MSSLSKHLITRT
-348 IRNNSLGELPK
+348 IRNNSLGELPNP
-359 AGTTIFI
+359 GTTIFI

-389 MTNFPMGAKAS
+389 LTNFPMGAKAS
-400 EATKAAVRNSITV
+400 EATKSAVRNSINV

-425 PTVQEMKYLIKYNKG
+425 PTIQEMKYLIKYNKG
-440 AQNRCVTV
+440 AQNRCVTT

-463 TPFRVGAAED
+463 TPFRVGCAED
-473 NNKIL
+473 NNKIM

-489 LDSALPALLA
+489 LDAALPSLLV

-525 LSVEIEVHVDKNYN
+525 LSVEVDVHVDKNYN

-544 SLIINKTQE
+544 SLIIGKVRD

-564 DLYVGDLKK
+564 DLYTGDLKK
-573 EISKID
+573 EISKLD

-590 NETCDGYSSTQTSQ
+590 NETSDGYSSTQTNQ
-604 ELYVGGDCNRA
+604 ELYIAGDCNR
-615 QEEKV
+615 QQDEKV
-620 PGRYRLDLE
+620 PGRYRIDLE
-629 ASDGIIYSD
+629 DSDGIIYSD

-644 IKYPERDIRV
+644 IKYPEKDIRV
-654 YPKETK
+654 FPKEAK

>member
-8 LNRTFDDYKNAL
+8 LNRTFDDYRNAL
-20 KDFSRKYYPD
+20 KDFSKKYYPD
-30 MATDYSDASI
+30 MATEYSDASV

-45 DINADVADNLSY
+45 DLNADVADNLSY

-64 ETNIDSAQEPN
+64 ETNINSAQESS

-95 AEVRFTCQVPVDGDT
+95 AEVRFTCQVPVDNDT
-110 YAKEYLPI
+110 YAKEFLPV
-118 IKRGTMVNSSSQIF
+118 IKRGTMVNSSSQMF

-177 GETRVYKKAI
+177 GETRVFKKSI
-187 KTTDIKPFMEIV
+187 KSSDIKPFMEII

-209 SIIMKD
+209 SVLMKD

-221 YPTYGQFYSYDEI
+221 YPSYGEFYSYKEDVCPEKGN
-234 LKDSDGEPC
+234 LT
-243 EGLVRFFEVDS
+243 RFFEVDS
-254 LAEQFRWGESLNDN
+254 LAEQFRWGETLNDE

-277 YFVKQNGNDPGTVY
+277 YYNSNTKEVY
-291 PTCQVTRGE
+291 PTCQVTKGE

-326 KSAEYPDINN
+326 DPTQYPQMDE
-336 MTDFSKFLITRT
+336 MSPLSKFLITRT

-359 AGTTIFI
+359 AATTIFI

-389 MTNFPMGAKAS
+389 LTNFPMGAKAS

-440 AQNRCVTV
+440 AQNRCVTT

-463 TPFRVGAAED
+463 TPFRVGCAED
-473 NNKIL
+473 NNKIM
-478 LYLLGIDYQKK
+478 LYLLGIDYQMK
-489 LDSALPALLA
+489 LDSALPSLLA

-525 LSVEIEVHVDKNYN
+525 LSVEVDVHVDKNYN

-544 SLIINKTQE
+544 SFIISQVRD

-590 NETCDGYSSTQTSQ
+590 NETCDGYSSTQTNQ
-604 ELYVGGDCNRA
+604 ELYISSDCMKA

-620 PGRYRLDLE
+620 PGRYRIDLE

-644 IKYPERDIRV
+644 IKWPEKDIRV
-654 YPKETK
+654 FPKETK

>member
-30 MATDYSDASI
+30 MATEYGDASI

-64 ETNIDSAQEPN
+64 ETNIDSAQEPS

-110 YAKEYLPI
+110 YAKEYLPV
-118 IKRGTMVNSSSQIF
+118 IKRGTMVNSSSQMF

-137 VNFAEQYDE
+137 VNFSEQYDE

-159 ANGNVTKY
+159 ANGNITKY
-167 NITKLAVVTA
+167 NISKLAVVTA
-177 GETRVYKKAI
+177 GETRIFKKAI
-187 KTTDIKPFMEIV
+187 KSSDIRPFMEII

-209 SIIMKD
+209 SVLMKD
-215 GDALTS
+215 GDTLTS
-221 YPTYGQFYSYDEI
+221 YPSYGEFYSYDEI
-234 LKDSDGEPC
+234 VHKECPSE
-243 EGLVRFFEVDS
+243 LVRFFEVDS
-254 LAEQFRWGESLNDN
+254 LAEQLRWGETLNEN
-268 NCPVIHAYG
+268 NCPIIHAYG
-277 YFVKQNGNDPGTVY
+277 YFNSNDKTVY
-291 PTCQVTRGE
+291 PTCQVTKGE
-300 WKPVKHKFITE
+300 WKPVSHKFITE

-319 VIFGAGL
+319 VIFGAGV
-326 KSAEYPDINN
+326 KSAQYPQIDG
-336 MTDFSKFLITRT
+336 MSSLSKHLITRT
-348 IRNNSLGELPK
+348 IRNNSLGELPNP
-359 AGTTIFI
+359 GTTIFI

-389 MTNFPMGAKAS
+389 LTNFPMGAKAS
-400 EATKAAVRNSITV
+400 EATKSAVRNSINV

-425 PTVQEMKYLIKYNKG
+425 PTIQEMKYLIKYNKG
-440 AQNRCVTV
+440 AQHRCVTT

-463 TPFRVGAAED
+463 TPFRVGCAED
-473 NNKIL
+473 NNKIM

-489 LDSALPALLA
+489 LDAALPSLLV

-525 LSVEIEVHVDKNYN
+525 LSVEVDVHVDKNYN

-544 SLIINKTQE
+544 SLIIGKVRD

-573 EISKID
+573 EISKLD

-590 NETCDGYSSTQTSQ
+590 NETSDGYSSTQTNQ
-604 ELYVGGDCNRA
+604 ELYVAGDCNR
-615 QEEKV
+615 QQDEKV
-620 PGRYRLDLE
+620 PGRYRIDLE

-644 IKYPERDIRV
+644 IKYPEKDIRV
-654 YPKETK
+654 FPKEAK

>member
-1 MEKGISY
+1 MSEKKISY

-30 MATDYSDASI
+30 MAVDYSDASI

-45 DINADVADNLSY
+45 DLNADVADNLSY

-64 ETNIDSAQEPN
+64 ETNIDSAQEPS

-95 AEVRFTCQVPVDGDT
+95 AEVRFTCQVPVNGDT

-118 IKRGTMVNSSSQIF
+118 IKKGTMVNSSSQAF

-137 VNFAEQYDE
+137 VNFAEQYDD

-177 GETRVYKKAI
+177 GETRVFKKSI
-187 KTTDIKPFMEIV
+187 KSADIKPFMEIV
-199 IPVEGVMNVE
+199 IPVEGVMNIE
-209 SIIMKD
+209 SIVMKP

-221 YPTYGQFYSYDEI
+221 YPTYGEFYSPTEEI
-234 LKDSDGEPC
+234 YLGGELC
-243 EGLVRFFEVDS
+243 TGVTRFFEVDS
-254 LAEQFRWGESLNDN
+254 LAEQFRWGESMNDN
-268 NCPVIHAYG
+268 NCPEIHAYG
-277 YFVKQNGNDPGTVY
+277 YLVKDGDKEKVY
-291 PTCQVTRGE
+291 PTSQVTRGE

-311 YTDNGYLK
+311 FTDNGYLK
-319 VIFGAGL
+319 VIFGAGI
-326 KSAEYPDINN
+326 KSAEYPDIND
-336 MTDFSKFLITRT
+336 MSSLSKHLITRT
-348 IRNNSLGELPK
+348 IRNNSLGELPLP
-359 AGTTIFI
+359 GNTIFI
-366 LYRAGGG
+366 LYRLGGG

-389 MTNFPMGAKAS
+389 LTNFPMGAKSS

-440 AQNRCVTV
+440 AQNRCVTT

-473 NNKIL
+473 NNKIM
-478 LYLLGIDYQKK
+478 LYLLGIDYQQK
-489 LDSALPALLA
+489 LDAALPALLT

-507 EYRMINDFV
+507 EYRMINDYV

-525 LSVEIEVHVDKNYN
+525 LSVEVDIHVDKSYN
-539 MSDVV
+539 MNDVV
-544 SLIINKTQE
+544 SLVINKVKE

-573 EISKID
+573 EISKVD

-584 IDLRVY
+584 IELRVY
-590 NETCDGYSSTQTSQ
+590 NETCAGYSSTQTNQ
-604 ELYVGGDCNRA
+604 ELYVAGDCNKI

-620 PGRYRLDLE
+620 PGRYRIDLE

-644 IKYPERDIRV
+644 IKWPEKDIRV
-654 YPKETK
+654 FPKYTV

>member
-8 LNRTFDDYKNAL
+8 LNRNFDDYKNAL

-30 MATDYSDASI
+30 MAAEYSDASV

-64 ETNIDSAQEPN
+64 ETNIDSAQEPT

-95 AEVRFTCQVPVDGDT
+95 AEVRFTCQVPVSNDT
-110 YAKEYLPI
+110 YAKEFLPI
-118 IKRGTMVNSSSQIF
+118 IKRGTMVNSSTQVF

-137 VNFAEQYDE
+137 VNFAEQYDA
-146 FMRSDRTIEPVLD
+146 FMRSDRTIEPMLD

-167 NITKLAVVTA
+167 KISKLAVVTA
-177 GETRVYKKAI
+177 GESRVYKKAV
-187 KTTDIKPFMEIV
+187 KTSDIKPFMEVVLPI
-199 IPVEGVMNVE
+199 EGIMNIE

-221 YPTYGQFYSYDEI
+221 YPSYGEFYSPTEQVYAGG
-234 LKDSDGEPC
+234 KACSGM
-243 EGLVRFFEVDS
+243 VRFFEVDS
-254 LAEQFRWGESLNDN
+254 LAEQFRWGESLDEN
-268 NCPVIHAYG
+268 NCPVVHAYG
-277 YFVKQNGNDPGTVY
+277 YYNSADNKIY
-291 PTCQVTRGE
+291 PTCEVTRGE
-300 WKPVKHKFITE
+300 WKPVNHKFITE

-319 VIFGAGL
+319 VIFGSGVSNAQ
-326 KSAEYPDINN
+326 YPDIQN
-336 MTDFSKFLITRT
+336 MTDFSKYLITST
-348 IRNNSLGELPK
+348 IRNNSLGLLPNP
-359 AGTTIFI
+359 ATTLFI
-366 LYRAGGG
+366 LYRTGGG

-384 SISKL
+384 SISRL
-389 MTNFPMGAKAS
+389 LASFPLGTDAN
-400 EATKAAVRNSITV
+400 EATKSAVKSSITV

-425 PTVQEMKYLIKYNKG
+425 PTVQEMKYMIKYNKG
-440 AQNRCVTV
+440 AKNRCVTV

-463 TPFRVGAAED
+463 TPFRVGCSEE
-473 NNKIL
+473 NNKIM

-489 LDSALPALLA
+489 LDSALPSLLA

-525 LSVEIEVHVDKNYN
+525 LSVEVDVHVDKNYN

-544 SLIINKTQE
+544 ALIISKVQD

-584 IDLRVY
+584 IEVRVY
-590 NETCDGYSSTQTSQ
+590 NETCAGYSSTQTNQ
-604 ELYVGGDCNRA
+604 ELYTASDCNRPE
-615 QEEKV
+615 EEKA

-629 ASDGIIYSD
+629 ESDWIIYSD

-644 IKYPERDIRV
+644 IKYPEKDIRV
-654 YPKETK
+654 YPKEAK

>member
-30 MATDYSDASI
+30 MATEYGDASI

-64 ETNIDSAQEPN
+64 ETNIDSAQEPS

-110 YAKEYLPI
+110 YAKEYLPV
-118 IKRGTMVNSSSQIF
+118 IKRGTMVNSSSQMF

-137 VNFAEQYDE
+137 VNFSEQYDE

-159 ANGNVTKY
+159 ANGNITKY
-167 NITKLAVVTA
+167 NISKLAVVTA
-177 GETRVYKKAI
+177 GETRIFKKAI
-187 KTTDIKPFMEIV
+187 KSSDIRPFMEII

-209 SIIMKD
+209 SVLMKD
-215 GDALTS
+215 GDTLTS
-221 YPTYGQFYSYDEI
+221 YPSYGEFYSYDEI
-234 LKDSDGEPC
+234 VHKECPSE
-243 EGLVRFFEVDS
+243 LVRFFEVDS
-254 LAEQFRWGESLNDN
+254 LAEQLRWGETLNEN
-268 NCPVIHAYG
+268 NCPIIHAYG
-277 YFVKQNGNDPGTVY
+277 YFNSNDNAVY
-291 PTCQVTRGE
+291 PTCQVTKGE
-300 WKPVKHKFITE
+300 WKPVSHKFITE

-319 VIFGAGL
+319 VIFGAGV
-326 KSAEYPDINN
+326 KSAQYPQINS
-336 MTDFSKFLITRT
+336 MSSLSKHLITRT
-348 IRNNSLGELPK
+348 IRNNSLGELPNP
-359 AGTTIFI
+359 GTTIFI

-389 MTNFPMGAKAS
+389 LTNFPMGAKAS
-400 EATKAAVRNSITV
+400 EATKSAVRNSINV

-425 PTVQEMKYLIKYNKG
+425 PTIQEMKYLIKYNKG
-440 AQNRCVTV
+440 AQNRCVTT

-463 TPFRVGAAED
+463 TPFRVGCAED
-473 NNKIL
+473 NNKIM

-489 LDSALPALLA
+489 LDAALPSLLV

-525 LSVEIEVHVDKNYN
+525 LSVEVDVHVDKNYN

-544 SLIINKTQE
+544 SLIIGKVRD

-564 DLYVGDLKK
+564 DLYTGDLKK
-573 EISKID
+573 EISKLD

-590 NETCDGYSSTQTSQ
+590 NETSDGYSSTQTNQ
-604 ELYVGGDCNRA
+604 ELYIAGDCNR
-615 QEEKV
+615 QQGEKV
-620 PGRYRLDLE
+620 PGRYRIDLE

-644 IKYPERDIRV
+644 IKYPEKDVRV
-654 YPKETK
+654 FPKEAK

>member
-30 MATDYSDASI
+30 MATEYSDASV

-64 ETNIDSAQEPN
+64 ETNIDSAQEPS
-75 SVMNIAR
+75 SVFNIAR

-95 AEVRFTCQVPVDGDT
+95 AEVRFTCQIPVNGDT
-110 YAKEYLPI
+110 YAQEYLPV
-118 IKRGTMVNSSSQIF
+118 IKRGTMVNSSSQAF

-177 GETRVYKKAI
+177 GETGVFKKSI
-187 KTTDIKPFMEIV
+187 KTSDIKPFMEIV
-199 IPVEGVMNVE
+199 IPVEGIMNVE
-209 SIIMKD
+209 SILMKD

-221 YPTYGQFYSYDEI
+221 YPSYGEFYSYDEDVCPEKGN
-234 LKDSDGEPC
+234 LT
-243 EGLVRFFEVDS
+243 RFFEVDS
-254 LAEQFRWGESLNDN
+254 LAEQFRWGETLNDE
-268 NCPVIHAYG
+268 NCPIIHAYG
-277 YFVKQNGNDPGTVY
+277 YYNSADKKIY
-291 PTCQVTRGE
+291 PTCEVTRGE
-300 WKPVKHKFITE
+300 WKPVRHKFITE
-311 YTDNGYLK
+311 YTDNGYMK
-319 VIFGAGL
+319 VIFGSGTDV
-326 KSAEYPDINN
+326 KVETDN
-336 MTDFSKFLITRT
+336 MSPLGKYLITRT

-359 AGTTIFI
+359 PGTTIFI
-366 LYRAGGG
+366 LYRSGGG

-384 SISKL
+384 TISKL
-389 MTNFPMGAKAS
+389 LTSFPLGSQAS
-400 EATKAAVRNSITV
+400 EATKAAVRSSISV

-463 TPFRVGAAED
+463 TPFRVGATED
-473 NNKIL
+473 NNKIM
-478 LYLLGIDYQKK
+478 LYLLGIDYRGK
-489 LDSALPALLA
+489 LDSALPSLLA

-507 EYRMINDFV
+507 EYRMINDYV

-525 LSVEIEVHVDKNYN
+525 LSVEVEVHVDKNYN

-544 SLIINKTQE
+544 SLIISKVQD
-553 YFDINKRNMGD
+553 YFDIKKRNMGD

-573 EISKID
+573 EISKLD

-590 NETCDGYSSTQTSQ
+590 NETCAGYSSTQTSQ
-604 ELYVGGDCNRA
+604 EIYVSGDCNRA
-615 QEEKV
+615 QEEIV

-644 IKYPERDIRV
+644 IKYPEKDIRV
-654 YPKETK
+654 FPKETK

>member
-30 MATDYSDASI
+30 MATEYSDASV

-64 ETNIDSAQEPN
+64 ETNIDSAQEPS
-75 SVMNIAR
+75 SVFNIAR

-95 AEVRFTCQVPVDGDT
+95 AEVRFTCQVPVDGQT
-110 YAKEYLPI
+110 YAKEYLPV
-118 IKRGTMVNSSSQIF
+118 IKRGTMVNSSSQAF

-137 VNFAEQYDE
+137 VNFAEQYDD

-177 GETRVYKKAI
+177 GETGVFKKSI
-187 KTTDIKPFMEIV
+187 KTSDIKPFMEIV
-199 IPVEGVMNVE
+199 IPVEGIMNVE
-209 SIIMKD
+209 SILMKD

-221 YPTYGQFYSYDEI
+221 YPSYGEFYSYDEDVCPEKGN
-234 LKDSDGEPC
+234 LT
-243 EGLVRFFEVDS
+243 RFFEVDS
-254 LAEQFRWGESLNDN
+254 LAEQFRWGETLNDK
-268 NCPVIHAYG
+268 NCPIIHAYG
-277 YFVKQNGNDPGTVY
+277 YYNSADRKIY
-291 PTCQVTRGE
+291 PTCEVTRGE
-300 WKPVKHKFITE
+300 WKPVRHKFITE
-311 YTDNGYLK
+311 YTDNGYMK
-319 VIFGAGL
+319 VIFGSGTDV
-326 KSAEYPDINN
+326 KIETDN
-336 MTDFSKFLITRT
+336 MSPLGKYLITRT

-359 AGTTIFI
+359 PGTTIFI
-366 LYRAGGG
+366 LYRSGGG

-384 SISKL
+384 TISKL
-389 MTNFPMGAKAS
+389 LTSFPLGSQAS
-400 EATKAAVRNSITV
+400 EATKAAVRSSISV

-463 TPFRVGAAED
+463 TPFRVGATED
-473 NNKIL
+473 NNKIM
-478 LYLLGIDYQKK
+478 LYLLGIDYRGK
-489 LDSALPALLA
+489 LDAALPSLLA

-507 EYRMINDFV
+507 EYRMINDYV

-525 LSVEIEVHVDKNYN
+525 LSVEVEVHVDKNYN

-544 SLIINKTQE
+544 SLIISKVQD
-553 YFDINKRNMGD
+553 YFDIKKRNMGD

-573 EISKID
+573 EISKLD

-590 NETCDGYSSTQTSQ
+590 NETCAGYSSTQTSQ
-604 ELYVGGDCNRA
+604 EIYVAGDCNRA
-615 QEEKV
+615 QEEIV

-644 IKYPERDIRV
+644 IKYAEKDIRV
-654 YPKETK
+654 FPKIAK

>member
-30 MATDYSDASI
+30 MATEYGDASV

-64 ETNIDSAQEPN
+64 ETNIDSAQEPS

-95 AEVRFTCQVPVDGDT
+95 AEVRFTCQVPVAGDT

-118 IKRGTMVNSSSQIF
+118 IKRGTMVNSSSQMF

-137 VNFAEQYDE
+137 INFSEQYDE

-159 ANGNVTKY
+159 ANGNITKY

-177 GETRVYKKAI
+177 GETRIFKKSI
-187 KTTDIKPFMEIV
+187 KSSDIRPFMEII

-209 SIIMKD
+209 SILMKD
-215 GDALTS
+215 GDTLTS
-221 YPTYGQFYSYDEI
+221 YPSYGEFYSPKEI
-234 LKDSDGEPC
+234 VNEASEEKNCP
-243 EGLVRFFEVDS
+243 GLIRFFEVDS
-254 LAEQFRWGESLNDN
+254 LAEQLRWGETLNDN

-277 YFVKQNGNDPGTVY
+277 YFNSSNNTVY
-291 PTCQVTRGE
+291 PTCQVTKGE
-300 WKPVKHKFITE
+300 WKPVSHKFITE
-311 YTDNGYLK
+311 YTDNGYMK
-319 VIFGAGL
+319 VIFGAGV
-326 KSAEYPDINN
+326 KSAQYPNIDN
-336 MTDFSKFLITRT
+336 MSSLSKHLITRT
-348 IRNNSLGELPK
+348 IRNNSLGELPNP
-359 AGTTIFI
+359 GTTIFI
-366 LYRAGGG
+366 LYRVGGG

-389 MTNFPMGAKAS
+389 LTNFPMGAKAN
-400 EATKAAVRNSITV
+400 EATKAAVRNSIRV
-413 VNTTPSVSGKDM
+413 INTTPSVSGKDM

-440 AQNRCVTV
+440 AQNRCVTT

-463 TPFRVGAAED
+463 TPFRVGCAED
-473 NNKIL
+473 NNKIM
-478 LYLLGIDYQKK
+478 LYLLGIDYQQK
-489 LDSALPALLA
+489 LDAALPSLLT

-525 LSVEIEVHVDKNYN
+525 LSVEVDVHVDKNYN

-544 SLIINKTQE
+544 SLIIAKVRD

-590 NETCDGYSSTQTSQ
+590 NETCDGYSSTQTNQ
-604 ELYVGGDCNRA
+604 ELYMAGDCNRQ

-620 PGRYRLDLE
+620 PGRYRIDLE

-644 IKYPERDIRV
+644 IKWPEKDIRV
-654 YPKETK
+654 FPKEAK

>member
-8 LNRTFDDYKNAL
+8 LNRTFDNYKDAL

-30 MATDYSDASI
+30 MATEYSDASI

-64 ETNIDSAQEPN
+64 ETNIDSAQEPSSIFN
-75 SVMNIAR
+75 LAR
-82 NNGVKVPGPKGAM
+82 SNGVKVPGPKGAM
-95 AEVRFTCQVPVDGDT
+95 AEVRFTCQVPVDGDS

-118 IKRGTMVNSSSQIF
+118 IKKGTMVNSSSQAF

-137 VNFAEQYDE
+137 VNFSEQYDE
-146 FMRSDRTIEPVLD
+146 FMRSDRTIEPLLD
-159 ANGNVTKY
+159 ANGNVSKY
-167 NITKLAVVTA
+167 NISKLAIVTA
-177 GETRVYKKAI
+177 GESRVYKKSI
-187 KTTDIKPFMEIV
+187 KSSDIKPFMEIV
-199 IPVEGVMNVE
+199 IPVDGVMNVE
-209 SIIMKD
+209 SILMKD

-221 YPTYGQFYSYDEI
+221 YPSYGEFYSYEEDVNPKRGN
-234 LKDSDGEPC
+234 LT
-243 EGLVRFFEVDS
+243 RFFEVNS
-254 LAEQFRWGESLNDN
+254 LAEQFRWGETLNN
-268 NCPVIHAYG
+268 NNAPVIHAYG
-277 YFVKQNGNDPGTVY
+277 YFNSKDNKIY
-291 PTCQVTRGE
+291 PTCQITRGE
-300 WKPVKHKFITE
+300 WKPVRHKFITE

-319 VIFGAGL
+319 VIFGAGTDKPVEL
-326 KSAEYPDINN
+326 EN
-336 MTDFSKFLITRT
+336 MANSNLSKYLISKT

-359 AGTTIFI
+359 PGTTIFI

-373 SASNVAQGAIS
+373 SSSNVAQGAIS

-389 MTNFPMGAKAS
+389 MTNFPMGSKS
-400 EATKAAVRNSITV
+400 NEATKSAVRNSITV
-413 VNTTPSVSGKDM
+413 TNTTPSVSGKDM
-425 PTVQEMKYLIKYNKG
+425 PSVQEMKYIIKYNKG
-440 AQNRCVTV
+440 SQDRCVTT

-463 TPFRVGAAED
+463 TPFRVGCAED
-473 NNKIL
+473 NNKIM
-478 LYLLGIDYQKK
+478 LYLLGINYQGK
-489 LDSALPALLA
+489 LDAALPSLLA

-525 LSVEIEVHVDKNYN
+525 LSVEVDVHVDKNYN
-539 MSDVV
+539 LSDVV
-544 SLIINKTQE
+544 SLIISKVQD

-590 NETCDGYSSTQTSQ
+590 NETNKGYSPTQTNQ
-604 ELYVGGDCNRA
+604 EIYTAGDCNRA
-615 QEEKV
+615 QEDNT
-620 PGRYRLDLE
+620 PGRFRIDLD

-644 IKYPERDIRV
+644 IKWPERDIRV
-654 YPKETK
+654 MPKFTP

>member
-1 MEKGISY
+1 MSEKKISY

-30 MATDYSDASI
+30 MATDYSDASV

-64 ETNIDSAQEPN
+64 ETNIDSAQEPS
-75 SVMNIAR
+75 SVFNIAR
-82 NNGVKVPGPKGAM
+82 NNGVKIPGPKGAM
-95 AEVRFTCQVPVDGDT
+95 AEVRFTCQIPVDGQS
-110 YAKEYLPI
+110 YAKEYLPV
-118 IKRGTMVNSSSQIF
+118 IKRGTMVNSSSQVF

-137 VNFAEQYDE
+137 VNFSEQYDE

-159 ANGNVTKY
+159 ANGNITKY
-167 NITKLAVVTA
+167 NISKLAVVTA
-177 GETRVYKKAI
+177 GETRVFKKSL
-187 KTTDIKPFMEIV
+187 KNSDIKPFMEIV

-209 SIIMKD
+209 SILMKD
-215 GDALTS
+215 GDALTTYPS
-221 YPTYGQFYSYDEI
+221 YGEFYSYNEVVSESN
-234 LKDSDGEPC
+234 SDC
-243 EGLVRFFEVDS
+243 VGLIRFFEVES
-254 LAEQFRWGESLNDN
+254 LAEQFRWGEALRDK
-268 NCPVIHAYG
+268 CPEIHAYG
-277 YFVKQNGNDPGTVY
+277 YYNSADKTIY
-291 PTCQVTRGE
+291 PTCEVTKGE

-319 VIFGAGL
+319 VIFGAG
-326 KSAEYPDINN
+326 
-336 MTDFSKFLITRT
+336 TDRPADTDGMSPLSKFLITRT
-348 IRNNSLGELPK
+348 INNESLGELPK
-359 AGTTIFI
+359 AGTTLFI

-384 SISKL
+384 TISKL
-389 MTNFPMGAKAS
+389 LTNFPNGAQANN
-400 EATKAAVRNSITV
+400 ATKNAVRSSITV

-425 PTVQEMKYLIKYNKG
+425 PSIQELKYLVKYNKG
-440 AQNRCVTV
+440 AQNRCVTP

-463 TPFRVGAAED
+463 TPFRVGATED
-473 NNKIL
+473 NNKIM
-478 LYLLGIDYQKK
+478 LYLLGINYQKK
-489 LDSALPALLA
+489 LDSALPSLLA

-525 LSVEIEVHVDKNYN
+525 LSVEVDVHVDKNYN

-544 SLIINKTQE
+544 SLIINKVQD

-564 DLYVGDLKK
+564 DVYVGDLKK
-573 EISKID
+573 EISKLD

-584 IDLRVY
+584 IDLRIY

-604 ELYVGGDCNRA
+604 ELYTASDCNKP
-615 QEEKV
+615 QEEMV
-620 PGRYRLDLE
+620 PGRYRLDLD

-654 YPKETK
+654 FPKETR

>member
-30 MATDYSDASI
+30 MATEYGDASI

-64 ETNIDSAQEPN
+64 ETNIDSAQEPS

-110 YAKEYLPI
+110 YAKEYLPV
-118 IKRGTMVNSSSQIF
+118 IKRGTMVNSSSQMF

-137 VNFAEQYDE
+137 VNFSEQYDE

-159 ANGNVTKY
+159 ANGNITKY
-167 NITKLAVVTA
+167 NISKLAVVTA
-177 GETRVYKKAI
+177 GETRIFKKAI
-187 KTTDIKPFMEIV
+187 KSSDIRPFMEIV

-209 SIIMKD
+209 SVLMKD
-215 GDALTS
+215 GDTLTS
-221 YPTYGQFYSYDEI
+221 YPSYGEFYSYDEI
-234 LKDSDGEPC
+234 VHKECPSE
-243 EGLVRFFEVDS
+243 LVRFFEVDS
-254 LAEQFRWGESLNDN
+254 LAEQLRWGETLNEN
-268 NCPVIHAYG
+268 NCPIIHAYG
-277 YFVKQNGNDPGTVY
+277 YFNSNNNTVY
-291 PTCQVTRGE
+291 PTCQVTKGE
-300 WKPVKHKFITE
+300 WKPVSHKFITE

-319 VIFGAGL
+319 VIFGAGV
-326 KSAEYPDINN
+326 KSAQYPQIDA
-336 MTDFSKFLITRT
+336 MSSLSKHLITRT
-348 IRNNSLGELPK
+348 IRNNSLGELPNP
-359 AGTTIFI
+359 GTTIFI

-389 MTNFPMGAKAS
+389 LTNFPMGAKAS
-400 EATKAAVRNSITV
+400 EATKSAVRNSINV

-425 PTVQEMKYLIKYNKG
+425 PTIQEMKYLIKYNKG
-440 AQNRCVTV
+440 AQNRCVTT

-463 TPFRVGAAED
+463 TPFRVGCAED
-473 NNKIL
+473 NNKIM

-489 LDSALPALLA
+489 LDAALPSLLV

-525 LSVEIEVHVDKNYN
+525 LSVEVDVHVDKNYN

-544 SLIINKTQE
+544 SLIIGKVRD

-564 DLYVGDLKK
+564 DLYTGDLKK
-573 EISKID
+573 EISKLD

-590 NETCDGYSSTQTSQ
+590 NETSDGYSSTQTNQ
-604 ELYVGGDCNRA
+604 ELYIAGDCNR
-615 QEEKV
+615 QQDEKV
-620 PGRYRLDLE
+620 PGRYRIDLE

-644 IKYPERDIRV
+644 IKYPEKDIRV
-654 YPKETK
+654 FPKEAK

>member
-30 MATDYSDASI
+30 MATEYGDASI

-64 ETNIDSAQEPN
+64 ETNIDSAQEPS

-110 YAKEYLPI
+110 YAKEYLPV
-118 IKRGTMVNSSSQIF
+118 IKRGTMVNSSSQMF

-137 VNFAEQYDE
+137 VNFSEQYDE
-146 FMRSDRTIEPVLD
+146 FMRSDRTIEPILD
-159 ANGNVTKY
+159 ANGNITKY
-167 NITKLAVVTA
+167 NISKLAVVTA
-177 GETRVYKKAI
+177 GETRIFKKAI
-187 KTTDIKPFMEIV
+187 KSSDIRPFMEII

-209 SIIMKD
+209 SVLMKD
-215 GDALTS
+215 GDTLTS
-221 YPTYGQFYSYDEI
+221 YPSYGEFYSYDEI
-234 LKDSDGEPC
+234 VHKECPSE
-243 EGLVRFFEVDS
+243 LVRFFEVDS
-254 LAEQFRWGESLNDN
+254 LAEQLRWGETLNEN
-268 NCPVIHAYG
+268 NCPIIHAYG
-277 YFVKQNGNDPGTVY
+277 YFNSNNNTVY
-291 PTCQVTRGE
+291 PTCQVTKGE
-300 WKPVKHKFITE
+300 WKPVSHKFITE

-319 VIFGAGL
+319 VIFGAGV
-326 KSAEYPDINN
+326 KSAQYPQIDD
-336 MTDFSKFLITRT
+336 MSSLSKHLITRT
-348 IRNNSLGELPK
+348 IRNNSLGELPNP
-359 AGTTIFI
+359 GTTIFI

-389 MTNFPMGAKAS
+389 LTNFPMGAKAS
-400 EATKAAVRNSITV
+400 EATKSAVRNSLNV

-425 PTVQEMKYLIKYNKG
+425 PTIQEMKYLIKYNKG
-440 AQNRCVTV
+440 AQNRCVTT

-463 TPFRVGAAED
+463 TPFRVGCAED
-473 NNKIL
+473 NNKIM

-489 LDSALPALLA
+489 LDAALPSLLV

-525 LSVEIEVHVDKNYN
+525 LSVEVDVHVDKNYN

-544 SLIINKTQE
+544 SLIIGKVRD

-564 DLYVGDLKK
+564 DLYTGDLKK
-573 EISKID
+573 EISKLD

-590 NETCDGYSSTQTSQ
+590 NETSDGYSSTQTNQ
-604 ELYVGGDCNRA
+604 ELYIAGDCNR
-615 QEEKV
+615 QQDEKV
-620 PGRYRLDLE
+620 PGRYRIDLE

-644 IKYPERDIRV
+644 IKYPEKDIRV
-654 YPKETK
+654 FPKEAK

>member
-30 MATDYSDASI
+30 MATEYGDASI

-64 ETNIDSAQEPN
+64 ETNIDSAQEPS

-110 YAKEYLPI
+110 YAKEYLPV
-118 IKRGTMVNSSSQIF
+118 IKRGTMVNSSSQMF

-137 VNFAEQYDE
+137 VNFSEQYDE

-159 ANGNVTKY
+159 ANGNITKY
-167 NITKLAVVTA
+167 NISKLAVVTA
-177 GETRVYKKAI
+177 GETRIFKKAI
-187 KTTDIKPFMEIV
+187 KSSDIRPFMEII

-209 SIIMKD
+209 SVLMKD
-215 GDALTS
+215 GDTLTS
-221 YPTYGQFYSYDEI
+221 YPSYGEFYSYDEI
-234 LKDSDGEPC
+234 VHKECPSE
-243 EGLVRFFEVDS
+243 LVRFFEVDS
-254 LAEQFRWGESLNDN
+254 LAEQLRWGETLNKN
-268 NCPVIHAYG
+268 NCPIIHAYG
-277 YFVKQNGNDPGTVY
+277 YFNSNNNTVY
-291 PTCQVTRGE
+291 PTCQVTKGE
-300 WKPVKHKFITE
+300 WKPVSHKFITE

-319 VIFGAGL
+319 VIFGAGV
-326 KSAEYPDINN
+326 KSAQYPQIDD
-336 MTDFSKFLITRT
+336 MSSLSKHLITRT
-348 IRNNSLGELPK
+348 IRNNSLGELPNP
-359 AGTTIFI
+359 GTTIFI

-389 MTNFPMGAKAS
+389 LTNFPMGAKAS
-400 EATKAAVRNSITV
+400 EATKSAVRNSINV

-425 PTVQEMKYLIKYNKG
+425 PTIQEMKYLIKYNKG
-440 AQNRCVTV
+440 AQNRCVTT

-463 TPFRVGAAED
+463 TPFRVGCAED
-473 NNKIL
+473 NNKIM

-489 LDSALPALLA
+489 LDAALPSLLV

-525 LSVEIEVHVDKNYN
+525 LSVEVDVHVDKNYN

-544 SLIINKTQE
+544 SLIIGKVRD

-564 DLYVGDLKK
+564 DLYTGDLKK
-573 EISKID
+573 EISKLD

-590 NETCDGYSSTQTSQ
+590 NETSDGYSSTQTNQ
-604 ELYVGGDCNRA
+604 ELYIAGDCNR
-615 QEEKV
+615 QQDEKV
-620 PGRYRLDLE
+620 PGRYRIDLE

-644 IKYPERDIRV
+644 IKYPEKDIRV
-654 YPKETK
+654 FPKEAK